1 MLLWFYKE
9 GNLLLTLSRGH
20 ITVAFLA
27 QDFTTISPAHL
38 PPEIV
43 TGGFDNIG
51 GSPGL
56 QSGGF
61 RASPMDL

>member
-1 MLLWFYKE
+1 M
-9 GNLLLTLSRGH
+9 
-20 ITVAFLA
+20 TVAFLA
-27 QDFTTISPAHL
+27 QVIATISPAHR

-56 QSGGF
+56 QFVGI
-61 RASPMDL
+61 RASSMDL